1 MSNRE
6 KVLVGALA
14 AGAVAAG
21 ATGYYYMRKYRQCA
35 SGSSAKAPVQSQ
47 AKSHTRA

>member
-14 AGAVAAG
+14 AGAAAAG
-21 ATGYYYMRKYRQCA
+21 ATGYYYMRKYKECA
-35 SGSSAKAPVQSQ
+35 GASKAKPHAKA
-47 AKSHTRA
+47 

>member
-14 AGAVAAG
+14 AGAAAAG
-21 ATGYYYMRKYRQCA
+21 ATGYYYMRKYRDCN
-35 SGSSAKAPVQSQ
+35 GSSAKAKPQVK
-47 AKSHTRA
+47 A

>member
-6 KVLVGALA
+6 KALVGALA

-21 ATGYYYMRKYRQCA
+21 ATGYYYMRKYRECA
-35 SGSSAKAPVQSQ
+35 NGSARTPAKPHAKA
-47 AKSHTRA
+47 